1 MAFIL
6 RLFDFN
12 DAGSLAY
19 DEVLVALLSVLTG
32 AVLATRRGRLPQDCD
47 LEPHVDACFRGLDRD
62 AAMRLPVDA
71 LDAWF
76 HRRVGELCAARGLE
90 FCDSPTALLLCFDLV
105 SANMVPPRGQE
116 GPQNS
121 RKSAVELAA
130 VERGRD
136 MAAL

>member
-1 MAFIL
+1 M
-6 RLFDFN
+6 
-12 DAGSLAY
+12 LA
-19 DEVLVALLSVLTG
+19 L
-32 AVLATRRGRLPQDCD
+32 Q
-47 LEPHVDACFRGLDRD
+47 
-62 AAMRLPVDA
+62 
-71 LDAWF
+71 
-76 HRRVGELCAARGLE
+76 LCAAHGLE

-105 SANMVPPRGQE
+105 KANMVPPRGQE